1 MYLSLQLDISQLG
14 ITYANTLVC
23 SIGKKATEQK
33 LSTIRLTQKKEI
45 LFLLVVEH
53 LTLYE
58 SKSVKVRTFKTSL
71 WQNLL

>member
-23 SIGKKATEQK
+23 SISRKATEQK

-71 WQNLL
+71 